1 MTPPL
6 AFHHADADR
15 PAEVAVI
22 AEAGVN
28 HNGSVEEA
36 LRLVGAAAE
45 AGADAVK
52 FQRFDPATLLAEGAG
67 LAAYQE
73 GRGAA
78 DAAAL
83 LRPLV
88 LPADAWPRLLDAAEA
103 RGIAAVVTPFG
114 AEDCAALRPLA
125 PRLAAVKTASPDA
138 VNPPLLRAAAA
149 LGRPLIAST
158 GACRLGELGPAADA
172 VRAAGAG
179 GAGSA
184 LLHCVSAYPTPLEE
198 AALGGIAALRAAF
211 GLATGYSDHTAGEET
226 GALAVAAGACVL
238 EKHLTLDRS
247 ADGPDHAASLEPRA
261 FARYAAAARAA
272 AAAVGPLR
280 KAPSAAE
287 AGVAAVARQSVAA
300 ARDLPAGHTLRRSD
314 LAVRRPG
321 TGVPAAR
328 IAELVGRRLGVAV
341 RAGRLLPVD
350 TLPGPGSG
358 PPGG

>member
-6 AFHHADADR
+6 DFHHADESRAAR
-15 PAEVAVI
+15 VAVI

-36 LRLVGAAAE
+36 VRLIEAAAD

-52 FQRFDPATLLAEGAG
+52 FQRFDPDTLLADGAG

-73 GRGAA
+73 GSDAT
-78 DAAAL
+78 DAASL

-88 LPADAWPRLLDAAEA
+88 LPEDAWPRLLDAAEA
-103 RGIAAVVTPFG
+103 RKLAFVVTPFSP
-114 AEDCAALRPLA
+114 ADCAALRPLA
-125 PRLAAVKTASPDA
+125 PHLAAIKTASPDA
-138 VNPPLLRAAAA
+138 VNPPLLEAAAS

-172 VRAAGAG
+172 VRAAGP
-179 GAGSA
+179 GSA
-184 LLHCVSAYPTPLEE
+184 LLHCVSAYPTPPGE
-198 AALGGIAALRAAF
+198 AALGGVAALRAAF
-211 GLATGYSDHTAGEET
+211 GLPTGYSDHTAGEGT

-238 EKHLTLDRS
+238 EKHLTLDRG
-247 ADGPDHAASLEPRA
+247 APGPDHAASLEPRA
-261 FARYAAAARAA
+261 LARYAAAARAA

-280 KAPSAAE
+280 KEPSAAE

-300 ARDLPAGHTLRRSD
+300 ARDLPAGHTLARED
-314 LAVRRPG
+314 LTVMRPG

-328 IAELVGRRLGVAV
+328 LGELVGRRLPGAV
-341 RAGRLLPVD
+341 RAGCLLPVG
-350 TLPGPGSG
+350 TLPRVVPGAS
-358 PPGG
+358 PGGP